1 MPSHTYYINLN
12 GGFLDSDIVNVR
24 RKAIEHIWDNRN
36 DPVVIVY
43 SNATMNREV
52 GRVIYTG
59 SWPIFL
65 WKPLGK
71 KQPFYPLRKDGYV
84 RKPK

>member
-1 MPSHTYYINLN
+1 MPSHTYYIELN
-12 GGFLDSDIVNVR
+12 GGFLDSDISNVR
-24 RKAIEHIWDNRN
+24 RKAIEYIWANRK
-36 DPVVIVY
+36 DPTVIVY
-43 SNATMNREV
+43 TNATKRKEV

-71 KQPFYPLRKDGYV
+71 RNYPLRMDGTV
-84 RKPK
+84 RR